1 MSIFYHKY
9 LSALAHKNSSGND
22 DRIPQR
28 SPLTAPVQTKSSSIN
43 VSPQTGSHR
52 RAIYAARVLSV
63 EFSIDKERT
72 LVRYAKGEQAR
83 LFLKS
88 ALSNH
93 YLFSQLNTEDMDR
106 VIDCMQPLAAVR
118 NEIITSQGDFGK
130 LFYCLE
136 KGNVECSVN
145 GEVVATYGPYGCFGE
160 LALIYNTARAA
171 SITAT
176 SPCQLWTL
184 DLSTFRY
191 ISTTTYSSKFSQRCE
206 FLKKCGFLDT
216 VPNDIIGSLAD
227 CLIPQTVDEDHCI
240 LKQGQQSDR
249 LYIIESGAVKCVHKR
264 SNGREVEVLSL
275 KAGEYFGG
283 LSTSLF
289 DSRHCSYTA
298 VMKTKLL
305 ELDKTQF
312 LGLLGSEIK
321 RISNGFMSYILR
333 SVPLFSRLPDVK
345 LNHLI
350 DLMRP
355 AEFTAGDVILRQ
367 GEDGTTF
374 YIICSGEVRCV
385 RRHGGSQRS
394 IREGIVTGAYSA
406 DVANADEEELTRLA
420 AMEYFGE
427 RGLFIQELRS
437 ASVLAVGPCAVKCM
451 ALSRK
456 AFLDFSVELESE
468 QRADTEASNMAKK
481 AAIASSS
488 PVRSYFF
495 EDLLMM
501 RTLGTGTFGRVKLVH
516 HLSTNETFAIKAMN
530 KADIVA
536 SNQQQNILSEK
547 QLLMDCRNCPFII
560 NLVKTFNRANQ
571 IYMLMEFIQ
580 GGELWSYIY
589 ERISLVPR
597 NEKGGFQLSSI
608 KFYIANIV
616 IALEYLHSKNIA
628 YRDLKP
634 ENLVVDN
641 KGYIKIVDF
650 GFAKIIPFKKD
661 GVTIDKTY
669 TLCGT
674 PEYLAPEIVLL
685 KGYDKSVDLWALGC
699 LVYELHLV
707 KTPFQD
713 ETTTS
718 IFENI
723 VRSSELE
730 IFPPDCDELVKDL
743 VTQLLDV
750 NPVFRAGASPRD
762 GIKALKNHI
771 FFSDVSWTEIG
782 AHTYPAPFIPLITN
796 ALDCSNF
803 DVYDEVEEIP
813 VYERSQDVFADF

>member
-1 MSIFYHKY
+1 MQPHI
-9 LSALAHKNSSGND
+9 
-22 DRIPQR
+22 
-28 SPLTAPVQTKSSSIN
+28 
-43 VSPQTGSHR
+43 
-52 RAIYAARVLSV
+52 AARSDV
-63 EFSIDKERT
+63 
-72 LVRYAKGEQAR
+72 
-83 LFLKS
+83 
-88 ALSNH
+88 
-93 YLFSQLNTEDMDR
+93 
-106 VIDCMQPLAAVR
+106 
-118 NEIITSQGDFGK
+118 ITSQGEFGK

-136 KGNVECSVN
+136 KGGVECTVN

-176 SPCQLWTL
+176 SSCQLWTL

-191 ISTTTYSSKFSQRCE
+191 ISTTTSSSKFSQRCE
-206 FLKKCGFLDT
+206 FLRKCGFLDS
-216 VPNDIIGSLAD
+216 VSNEVIANLARSLT
-227 CLIPQTVDEDHCI
+227 LQTVDEICV
-240 LKQGQQSDR
+240 LKQGQISDR
-249 LYIIESGAVKCVHKR
+249 LYILESGAVKCVHR
-264 SNGREVEVLSL
+264 RANGREVEVLSL
-275 KAGEYFGG
+275 RPGEYFGG
-283 LSTSLF
+283 LSTTVV

-298 VMKTKLL
+298 ITKTTLL
-305 ELDKTQF
+305 VLERSHCLA
-312 LGLLGSEIK
+312 LLGDEYRRVSS
-321 RISNGFMSYILR
+321 RFLCNVLR
-333 SVPLFSRLPDVK
+333 SVPLFSRLPEPK
-345 LNHLI
+345 INRLN
-350 DLMRP
+350 DLLKP
-355 AEFTAGDVILRQ
+355 VEFKGGDVILQQ
-367 GEDGTTF
+367 GEDGSAF

-385 RRHGGSQRS
+385 RHRLANSYRRH
-394 IREGIVTGAYSA
+394 REGDDSS
-406 DVANADEEELTRLA
+406 DVADAGEQELTRLSA
-420 AMEYFGE
+420 LEYFGE
-427 RGLFIQELRS
+427 RGLIIQEPRS
-437 ASVLAVGPCAVKCM
+437 ASVVAIGLVKCM
-451 ALSRK
+451 SISRK
-456 AFLDFSVELESE
+456 AFLEFSVDLESE
-468 QRADTEASNMAKK
+468 LRKEMQTMSVANKSAAVSQRTCGYA
-481 AAIASSS
+481 
-488 PVRSYFF
+488 F

-516 HLSTNETFAIKAMN
+516 HLPTNETFAIKCMS
-530 KADIVA
+530 KADIVS

-547 QLLMDCRNCPFII
+547 QLLMDCADCSFII
-560 NLVKTFNRANQ
+560 DLVKTFNRANQ
-571 IYMLMEFIQ
+571 IYMMMEFIQ

-597 NEKGGFQLSSI
+597 NDKGGFQLSAV

-634 ENLVVDN
+634 ENLVVDG

-661 GVTIDKTY
+661 GVLVDKTY

-723 VRSSELE
+723 VRSAELS
-730 IFPPDCDELVKDL
+730 IFPSDCDEQVRALVE
-743 VTQLLDV
+743 QLLNV
-750 NPVFRAGASPRD
+750 NPVFRVGASPRD
-762 GIKALKNHI
+762 GIKALKSHP
-771 FFSDVSWTEIG
+771 FFSDVSWSELE
-782 AHTYPAPFIPLITN
+782 AHTQPAPFIPLITN

-803 DVYDEVEEIP
+803 DVYDEEEEIP